1 MSMKFKQTKTKE
13 TSEKP
18 AKKAGKKQA
27 SPPSDPS
34 RVAILSVR
42 SSEGTLVSCDAVLA
56 RIADGRTEII
66 ECESFVGQ
74 TAIEDVRSWIEQ
86 HLAARTVVMLAGSDV
101 ICRTLKLP
109 PASTDQLE
117 MALRLQVENF
127 LLGGAAR
134 WRTNSA
140 LLPTSDPDHDRIG
153 LVVDW
158 PISNA
163 GPFLPSSLKDQVE
176 VIYAP
181 PIAALVAFVTGA
193 ILQGNPESLA
203 VHLERATGAISIAYS
218 DGIHSAFRTL
228 REDGTD
234 ETEWRA
240 SVIRST
246 SETLI
251 LADIPEQSI
260 QPALDALNA
269 VLLEQSDGLIAPLAG
284 SFPSFRT
291 LAESSST
298 DDLWWQR
305 NGILIGTAVAL
316 SGPLARIASLK
327 EKVAVQHKEFFARMV
342 AAASTPK
349 IAIRIAV
356 AALFLIAIAPPALSG
371 SRLLYLQW
379 FLPDAPAY
387 ERTLIRT
394 DKQNAM
400 YRDYE
405 KIAWPMG
412 KLLSDL
418 ASCTPEGIEL
428 ESIALTQGSPMT
440 VQGNAKPQGGI
451 TAAEAILLME
461 RQLRESRVF
470 DRIEKNWDAPN
481 ANGVLKFT
489 ISATVAN
496 PLLVANYP
504 ETQDFAART
513 LRDRR
518 YGPAVADV
526 RAAGLSKS
534 GEATSSPINS
544 QNSGNGEE
552 PPPDVVSVAK
562 ADASTPIAPKGSAAS
577 ESGTETGDAKAAANS
592 SDSRSLQR
600 RSLSAGTAAPD
611 AARRGRGGNGD
622 DSTAIPPPLSTQQI
636 SAMTQAEAR
645 ETLGRVSKA
654 RGSPG
659 IDPAVEA
666 RLREEFYLLLE
677 QAKKK

>member
-1 MSMKFKQTKTKE
+1 MNFTKTKTKE
-13 TSEKP
+13 TSLKP
-18 AKKAGKKQA
+18 AKKAGKKQT
-27 SPPSDPS
+27 SLQSDPS
-34 RVAILSVR
+34 RVAILSVS
-42 SSEGTLVSCDAVLA
+42 SSEGNLVSCDAVLA
-56 RIADGRTEII
+56 RIAEGRTEILDS
-66 ECESFVGQ
+66 ESFVGMSGM
-74 TAIEDVRSWIEQ
+74 EDARSWIEQ
-86 HLAARTVVMLAGSDV
+86 NLAARTVVMLAGSDV

-109 PASTDQLE
+109 PASTEQLE
-117 MALRLQVENF
+117 MALRLQIENI

-140 LLPTSDPDHDRIG
+140 LLPTADPDHDRIG

-158 PISNA
+158 PVSNA
-163 GPFLPSSLKDQVE
+163 GPFLPSSFKDQLE

-193 ILQGNPESLA
+193 ILQGNRESLA

-228 REDGTD
+228 REDGSD
-234 ETEWRA
+234 ESEWRA

-246 SETLI
+246 SETLM

-269 VLLEQSDGLIAPLAG
+269 VLIDQTDGLIAPLAG

-298 DDLWWQR
+298 DVLWWQR

-327 EKVAVQHKEFFARMV
+327 ENVAVQHKEFLAKIV

-349 IAIRIAV
+349 IAIRIAI
-356 AALFLIAIAPPALSG
+356 AALLLIAIAPPALSG
-371 SRLLYLQW
+371 IRLLYLQW
-379 FLPDAPAY
+379 ALPDAPAF

-394 DKQNAM
+394 DKQNVM

-418 ASCTPEGIEL
+418 ASSTPEGIEL

-440 VQGNAKPQGGI
+440 VQGNAKPQGGS

-496 PLLVANYP
+496 PLLVPNYP

-518 YGPAVADV
+518 YGPAVTDAKAV
-526 RAAGLSKS
+526 GLGMSD
-534 GEATSSPINS
+534 EATSVPTNS
-544 QNSGNGEE
+544 NNSDNDEQS
-552 PPPDVVSVAK
+552 PPDVVSVAK
-562 ADASTPIAPKGSAAS
+562 AEASTPTEPKGSADP
-577 ESGTETGDAKAAANS
+577 ESGAEKGDARAAGNP

-600 RSLSAGTAAPD
+600 RSSSAGTAAPD
-611 AARRGRGGNGD
+611 AVRRGRGGSGD
-622 DSTAIPPPLSTQQI
+622 DSTAISLPLSSQQI

-645 ETLGRVSKA
+645 EALGRVSKA
-654 RGSPG
+654 RGAPG
-659 IDPAVEA
+659 LDPAVEA

>member
-1 MSMKFKQTKTKE
+1 MKFIKSKTKN
-13 TSEKP
+13 
-18 AKKAGKKQA
+18 AGKKQA
-27 SPPSDPS
+27 SPQSDPS

-42 SSEGTLVSCDAVLA
+42 YSEKTLVGCDVILA
-56 RIADGRTEII
+56 RIADGRTEMLD
-66 ECESFVGQ
+66 CESFVGQ

-117 MALRLQVENF
+117 MALRLQVENI

-158 PISNA
+158 PVSNI
-163 GPFLPSSLKDQVE
+163 GPFLPSSFKDQLE

-193 ILQGNPESLA
+193 ILQGDRESLA
-203 VHLERATGAISIAYS
+203 VHLERETGAISIAYS

-246 SETLI
+246 SETLL

-260 QPALDALNA
+260 QPALDALKA
-269 VLLEQSDGLIAPLAG
+269 VLLEQTDGLIAPLAG

-291 LAESSST
+291 LAESSPA

-305 NGILIGTAVAL
+305 NGILIGTAIAL
-316 SGPLARIASLK
+316 GGPLARIASLK
-327 EKVAVQHKEFFARMV
+327 EKVAVQHEQFFARMI
-342 AAASTPK
+342 ASAQTPK
-349 IAIRIAV
+349 TAIRICI
-356 AALFLIAIAPPALSG
+356 AALLLIAIAPPALSG
-371 SRLLYLQW
+371 SRLMYLQW
-379 FLPDAPAY
+379 LLPDAPAY
-387 ERTLIRT
+387 ERTLIRS
-394 DKQNAM
+394 DKENAM

-405 KIAWPMG
+405 KNAWPMG
-412 KLLSDL
+412 KLLGDL

-428 ESIALTQGSPMT
+428 ESIALTQGSPIT
-440 VQGNAKPQGGI
+440 VQGNAKPQGGG

-496 PLLVANYP
+496 PLLVPNYP
-504 ETQDFAART
+504 QTQDFALRT

-518 YGPAVADV
+518 YGPAVTESSS
-526 RAAGLSKS
+526 AAIPKS
-534 GEATSSPINS
+534 GDATFSSTKSANSIND
-544 QNSGNGEE
+544 EE
-552 PPPDVVSVAK
+552 PPPDVVSVANDQNSK
-562 ADASTPIAPKGSAAS
+562 PIAPSTPADSGRSA
-577 ESGTETGDAKAAANS
+577 ETSDAKTSTANP

-600 RSLSAGTAAPD
+600 RSATAGTAAPD
-611 AARRGRGGNGD
+611 AARRGRGGNAD
-622 DSTAIPPPLSTQQI
+622 DSSAIPPPLSTQQI

-645 ETLGRVSKA
+645 EALGRVSKA
-654 RGSPG
+654 RGTSG
-659 IDPAVEA
+659 LDPAIEA
-666 RLREEFYLLLE
+666 RLRDEFYLLLE

>member
-1 MSMKFKQTKTKE
+1 MKFTKTKTKE
-13 TSEKP
+13 TSLKP

-27 SPPSDPS
+27 SPQSDPS

-42 SSEGTLVSCDAVLA
+42 SSEGNLLSCDVVLA
-56 RIADGRTEII
+56 RIADGRPEILDS
-66 ECESFVGQ
+66 ESFVGMSGM
-74 TAIEDVRSWIEQ
+74 ADARSWIEQ
-86 HLAARTVVMLAGSDV
+86 NLVARTVVMLAGSDV

-109 PASTDQLE
+109 PASMDQLE
-117 MALRLQVENF
+117 MALRLQVENI

-140 LLPTSDPDHDRIG
+140 LLPTADPDHDRIG

-158 PISNA
+158 PVSNA
-163 GPFLPSSLKDQVE
+163 GPFLPSSFKDQLE
-176 VIYAP
+176 IIYAP

-193 ILQGNPESLA
+193 ILQGNRESLA

-246 SETLI
+246 SETLM

-260 QPALDALNA
+260 QPAVDALKA
-269 VLLEQSDGLIAPLAG
+269 VLLEQTDGLIAPLAG

-316 SGPLARIASLK
+316 SGPLARITSLK
-327 EKVAVQHKEFFARMV
+327 ENIAVQHKEFLARMV

-349 IAIRIAV
+349 IAIRIAI
-356 AALFLIAIAPPALSG
+356 AALLCIAIAPPALSG

-418 ASCTPEGIEL
+418 ASSTPEGIEL

-440 VQGNAKPQGGI
+440 VQGNAKPQGGS

-496 PLLVANYP
+496 PLLVPNYP

-518 YGPAVADV
+518 YGPAVTDV
-526 RAAGLSKS
+526 RSAGLAKS
-534 GEATSSPINS
+534 GEAASAPTNS
-544 QNSGNGEE
+544 KNSANDEE

-562 ADASTPIAPKGSAAS
+562 PDASTSTAPEGSATS
-577 ESGTETGDAKAAANS
+577 ESGAQTSNASAAGNP
-592 SDSRSLQR
+592 SDSRALQR
-600 RSLSAGTAAPD
+600 RSSSAGTAAPD
-611 AARRGRGGNGD
+611 AARRGRGGGGD

-645 ETLGRVSKA
+645 EAIGRVSKA
-654 RGSPG
+654 RGVPNP
-659 IDPAVEA
+659 DPAVEA
-666 RLREEFYLLLE
+666 RLRQEFYLLLE
-677 QAKKK
+677 QAKKR

>member
-1 MSMKFKQTKTKE
+1 MKFTKTKTKE
-13 TSEKP
+13 TSLKP

-27 SPPSDPS
+27 SLQSDPS
-34 RVAILSVR
+34 RVAILSVS
-42 SSEGTLVSCDAVLA
+42 SSEGNLVNCDAVLA
-56 RIADGRTEII
+56 RIADGRTEILDS
-66 ECESFVGQ
+66 ESFVG
-74 TAIEDVRSWIEQ
+74 ISGMEDARSWIEQ
-86 HLAARTVVMLAGSDV
+86 NLAARTVVMLAGSDV

-109 PASTDQLE
+109 PASTEQLE
-117 MALRLQVENF
+117 MALRLQIENI

-140 LLPTSDPDHDRIG
+140 LLPTADPDHDRIG

-158 PISNA
+158 PVSNA
-163 GPFLPSSLKDQVE
+163 GPFLPSSFKDQLE

-193 ILQGNPESLA
+193 ILQGNRESLA

-228 REDGTD
+228 REDGSD
-234 ETEWRA
+234 ESEWRA

-246 SETLI
+246 SETLM

-269 VLLEQSDGLIAPLAG
+269 VLIDQTDGLIAPLAG
-284 SFPSFRT
+284 GFPSFRT

-327 EKVAVQHKEFFARMV
+327 ENIAVQHKEFLAKIV

-349 IAIRIAV
+349 IAIRIAI
-356 AALFLIAIAPPALSG
+356 AALLLIAIAPPALSG
-371 SRLLYLQW
+371 IRLLYLQW
-379 FLPDAPAY
+379 ALPDAPAF

-394 DKQNAM
+394 DKQNVM

-418 ASCTPEGIEL
+418 ASSTPEGIEL

-440 VQGNAKPQGGI
+440 VQGNAKPQGGS

-496 PLLVANYP
+496 PLLVPNYP

-518 YGPAVADV
+518 YGPAVTDAKAV
-526 RAAGLSKS
+526 GLGMSD
-534 GEATSSPINS
+534 EATSVPTNS
-544 QNSGNGEE
+544 NNSDNDEQS
-552 PPPDVVSVAK
+552 PPDVVSVAK
-562 ADASTPIAPKGSAAS
+562 AEASTPTEPKGSADP
-577 ESGTETGDAKAAANS
+577 ESGAEKGDARAAGNP

-600 RSLSAGTAAPD
+600 RSSSAGTAAPD
-611 AARRGRGGNGD
+611 AVRRGRGGSGD
-622 DSTAIPPPLSTQQI
+622 DSTAISLPLSSQQI

-645 ETLGRVSKA
+645 EALGRVSKA
-654 RGSPG
+654 RGAPG
-659 IDPAVEA
+659 LDPAVEA